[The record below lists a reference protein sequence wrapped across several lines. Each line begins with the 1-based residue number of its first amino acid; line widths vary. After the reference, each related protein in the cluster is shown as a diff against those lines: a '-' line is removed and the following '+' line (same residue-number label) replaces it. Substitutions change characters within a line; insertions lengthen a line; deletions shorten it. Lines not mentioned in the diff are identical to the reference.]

1 MVGLCYSILHIT
13 PLQKRFPNLSVERPS
28 SDTQQQVPQQLHVRG
43 PNINTPQHLEGGTPY
58 ITLHNHRSCC
68 YGNTPRHGVPT
79 TLLHDG
85 VYFCYSSRIPVTSG
99 AMSDEFILVTPELDV
114 PPPFDWTADQ
124 ISDIHER
131 AKLAFNTV
139 EFLRANGL
147 DDVEITEAD
156 RKDAR
161 AVFMDSP
168 AVPPES
174 INTPAKALI
183 LSALLNEYDFD
194 VVRNAQQLRNYIK
207 LKYLELSNSGNAKI
221 ELKALEMLGK
231 LSDVGAFTERIDIN
245 VTHRTTEEL
254 EADLAKK
261 LSSYLSDIID
271 VDAKE
276 APTLDYDPLPTAPA
290 VQVIN
295 VDDELGLVGGELD
308 DNQEESDEA
317 EF

>member
-1 MVGLCYSILHIT
+1 
-13 PLQKRFPNLSVERPS
+13 
-28 SDTQQQVPQQLHVRG
+28 
-43 PNINTPQHLEGGTPY
+43 
-58 ITLHNHRSCC
+58 
-68 YGNTPRHGVPT
+68 
-79 TLLHDG
+79 
-85 VYFCYSSRIPVTSG
+85 
-99 AMSDEFILVTPELDV
+99 MSDEMILVTPELDV
-114 PPPFDWTADQ
+114 PPPFDWSADE
-124 ISDIHER
+124 ITDIRER
-131 AKLAFNTV
+131 AQRVFNTV

-147 DDVEITEAD
+147 DDVQITEAD

-168 AVPPES
+168 AAPPES
-174 INTPAKALI
+174 INTPGKALI
-183 LSALLNEYDFD
+183 LSALLSEYDFD

-207 LKYLELSNSGNAKI
+207 LKYLELSNSGNPKI

-254 EADLAKK
+254 ETDLANK

-276 APTLDYDPLPTAPA
+276 AAPLTYDPLPTAPA

-295 VDDELGLVGGELD
+295 VDEELGLVGGELEPD
-308 DNQEESDEA
+308 DEQNGQIDPENG
-317 EF
+317 

>member
-1 MVGLCYSILHIT
+1 MCYI
-13 PLQKRFPNLSVERPS
+13 
-28 SDTQQQVPQQLHVRG
+28 
-43 PNINTPQHLEGGTPY
+43 
-58 ITLHNHRSCC
+58 
-68 YGNTPRHGVPT
+68 
-79 TLLHDG
+79 
-85 VYFCYSSRIPVTSG
+85 SRIPVNSG
-99 AMSDEFILVTPELDV
+99 AMSDEMILVTPELDV
-114 PPPFDWTADQ
+114 PPPFKWTADE
-124 ISDIHER
+124 IMDIRER
-131 AKLAFNTV
+131 AQRAFNTV

-147 DDVEITEAD
+147 DDVEVTESD

-168 AVPPES
+168 AVPPQA
-174 INTPAKALI
+174 INTPAKALV
-183 LSALLNEYDFD
+183 LSALLNEYDLD
-194 VVRNAQQLRNYIK
+194 VVRSAQQLRNYIK
-207 LKYLELSNSGNAKI
+207 LKYLELSDSGNAKV

-254 EADLAKK
+254 EADLARK

-276 APTLDYDPLPTAPA
+276 APTINYDPLPAAPA

-308 DNQEESDEA
+308 ETNL
-317 EF
+317 

>member
-1 MVGLCYSILHIT
+1 
-13 PLQKRFPNLSVERPS
+13 
-28 SDTQQQVPQQLHVRG
+28 
-43 PNINTPQHLEGGTPY
+43 
-58 ITLHNHRSCC
+58 
-68 YGNTPRHGVPT
+68 
-79 TLLHDG
+79 
-85 VYFCYSSRIPVTSG
+85 
-99 AMSDEFILVTPELDV
+99 MSDEMILVTPELDV
-114 PPPFDWTADQ
+114 PPPFDWSADE
-124 ISDIHER
+124 ITDIRER
-131 AKLAFNTV
+131 AQRAFNTV

-147 DDVEITEAD
+147 DDVQITEAD

-168 AVPPES
+168 AAPPES
-174 INTPAKALI
+174 INTPGKALI
-183 LSALLNEYDFD
+183 LSALLSEYDFD

-207 LKYLELSNSGNAKI
+207 LKYLELSNSGNPKI

-254 EADLAKK
+254 ETDLANK

-276 APTLDYDPLPTAPA
+276 AAPLTYDPLPTAPA

-295 VDDELGLVGGELD
+295 VDEELGLVGGELEPD
-308 DNQEESDEA
+308 DEQNGQIDPENG
-317 EF
+317 

>member
-1 MVGLCYSILHIT
+1 MCYISH
-13 PLQKRFPNLSVERPS
+13 
-28 SDTQQQVPQQLHVRG
+28 
-43 PNINTPQHLEGGTPY
+43 
-58 ITLHNHRSCC
+58 
-68 YGNTPRHGVPT
+68 
-79 TLLHDG
+79 
-85 VYFCYSSRIPVTSG
+85 IPVLSG
-99 AMSDEFILVTPELDV
+99 AMTDEMILVTPELDV
-114 PPPFDWTADQ
+114 PPPFDWSADE
-124 ISDIHER
+124 IMDIRER
-131 AKLAFNTV
+131 AQRAFNTV

-147 DDVEITEAD
+147 DDVEVTEED

-168 AVPPES
+168 AVPPQA

-183 LSALLNEYDFD
+183 LSSLLNEYDFD

-254 EADLAKK
+254 EADLARK

-276 APTLDYDPLPTAPA
+276 AVSLDYDPLPIAPA

-295 VDDELGLVGGELD
+295 VDEELGLVGGELD
-308 DNQEESDEA
+308 EDADETGL
-317 EF
+317 

>member
-1 MVGLCYSILHIT
+1 M
-13 PLQKRFPNLSVERPS
+13 N
-28 SDTQQQVPQQLHVRG
+28 
-43 PNINTPQHLEGGTPY
+43 
-58 ITLHNHRSCC
+58 
-68 YGNTPRHGVPT
+68 
-79 TLLHDG
+79 
-85 VYFCYSSRIPVTSG
+85 G
-99 AMSDEFILVTPELDV
+99 AMSDEMILVTPELDV
-114 PPPFDWTADQ
+114 PPPFDWSADE
-124 ISDIHER
+124 IADIRER
-131 AKLAFNTV
+131 AARAFSTV
-139 EFLRANGL
+139 EFLQANGL
-147 DDVEITEAD
+147 ANIEVKETD

-174 INTPAKALI
+174 INTPAKALV
-183 LSALLNEYDFD
+183 LSALLNEYDVD

-207 LKYLELSNSGNAKI
+207 LKYLELSDSGNPKV

-245 VTHRTTEEL
+245 ITHRTTEEL

-276 APTLDYDPLPTAPA
+276 TPTIEYDPLPVAPA

-295 VDDELGLVGGELD
+295 VDDELGLVGGELLD
-308 DNQEESDEA
+308 DAGTDEV
-317 EF
+317 

>member
-1 MVGLCYSILHIT
+1 MCYI
-13 PLQKRFPNLSVERPS
+13 
-28 SDTQQQVPQQLHVRG
+28 
-43 PNINTPQHLEGGTPY
+43 
-58 ITLHNHRSCC
+58 
-68 YGNTPRHGVPT
+68 
-79 TLLHDG
+79 
-85 VYFCYSSRIPVTSG
+85 SRIPVFSG
-99 AMSDEFILVTPELDV
+99 AMTDEMILVTPELDV
-114 PPPFDWTADQ
+114 PPPFDWSAEE
-124 ISDIHER
+124 ISSIRER
-131 AKLAFNTV
+131 AVLAFNTV
-139 EFLRANGL
+139 EFLRSNGL
-147 DDVEITEAD
+147 DDIEVTEED

-168 AVPPES
+168 VTPPEA

-183 LSALLNEYDFD
+183 LSALLNEYDVD

-254 EADLAKK
+254 EADLASK

-271 VDAKE
+271 VDVKE
-276 APTLDYDPLPTAPA
+276 APAIDYDPLPMAPA

-295 VDDELGLVGGELD
+295 VDEELGLVGGELD
-308 DNQEESDEA
+308 EGGDEA
-317 EF
+317 SL

>member
-1 MVGLCYSILHIT
+1 MT
-13 PLQKRFPNLSVERPS
+13 
-28 SDTQQQVPQQLHVRG
+28 
-43 PNINTPQHLEGGTPY
+43 
-58 ITLHNHRSCC
+58 
-68 YGNTPRHGVPT
+68 
-79 TLLHDG
+79 
-85 VYFCYSSRIPVTSG
+85 
-99 AMSDEFILVTPELDV
+99 DEMILVTPELDV
-114 PPPFDWTADQ
+114 PPPFDWSAQ
-124 ISDIHER
+124 EIVDIRER
-131 AKLAFNTV
+131 AARAFSTV

-168 AVPPES
+168 TTPPES

-231 LSDVGAFTERIDIN
+231 LSDVGAFAERIDIN

-271 VDAKE
+271 VDVKE
-276 APTLDYDPLPTAPA
+276 AVPLNYDPVPQAPA
-290 VQVIN
+290 VQIIN

-308 DNQEESDEA
+308 DDVGDEDEA
-317 EF
+317 GL

>member
-1 MVGLCYSILHIT
+1 
-13 PLQKRFPNLSVERPS
+13 
-28 SDTQQQVPQQLHVRG
+28 
-43 PNINTPQHLEGGTPY
+43 
-58 ITLHNHRSCC
+58 
-68 YGNTPRHGVPT
+68 
-79 TLLHDG
+79 
-85 VYFCYSSRIPVTSG
+85 
-99 AMSDEFILVTPELDV
+99 MSDEMILVTPELDV
-114 PPPFDWTADQ
+114 PPPFDWSADE
-124 ISDIHER
+124 ITDIRER
-131 AKLAFNTV
+131 AQRAFNTV

-147 DDVEITEAD
+147 DDVQITEAD

-168 AVPPES
+168 VTPPES
-174 INTPAKALI
+174 INTPGKALV
-183 LSALLNEYDFD
+183 LSALLSEYDFD

-207 LKYLELSNSGNAKI
+207 LKYLELSDSGNPKI

-254 EADLAKK
+254 ETDLANK

-276 APTLDYDPLPTAPA
+276 APMVPYDPLPMAPA

-295 VDDELGLVGGELD
+295 VDEELGLVGGELEPD
-308 DNQEESDEA
+308 DEQNGQIDPENG
-317 EF
+317 